1 MSTTTTLLVRQ
12 DQLATTRLWAAEEPA
27 LAEGQVRV
35 RVEQF
40 ALTSNNITYAALG
53 NMLNYWQFFPTSEPG
68 WGIVPVWGFG
78 TVTESSHPDVAVGE
92 RLYGYWPMGTQAVLS
107 PQRANAAGFSDGAP
121 HRAGLHAV
129 YNHYLRTRTDPLYRA
144 DNEDVQALLRPLFI
158 TSWLIDDFLA
168 DQQFFGA
175 RRMLLSSASSKTAY
189 GTAFQLAQRGGIEVV
204 GLTSPGNVAFCESLG
219 CYDRVVT
226 YDALESQ
233 LDGATPSVY
242 IDFAGSVGLRQRIH
256 AHFTGL
262 AYSCSVG
269 ASHVGDLGGAGQLP
283 GPRPVMF
290 FAPAQ
295 VKKRHADWGAQG
307 LNDRLVAAWNQF
319 SAAVQTAS
327 NPWLVV
333 HNHEGPEATQ
343 ALFAAVL
350 AGSGDPRAGHIATLL
365 PR

>member
-1 MSTTTTLLVRQ
+1 MSTTTLLVRQ
-12 DQLATTRLWAAEEPA
+12 DDLGTTRLRTTDDSA
-27 LAEGQVRV
+27 LADGQIRV
-35 RVEQF
+35 RVESF
-40 ALTSNNITYAALG
+40 ALTANNITYAALG
-53 NMLNYWQFFPTSEPG
+53 DMLNYWQFFPSTEQG

-78 TVTESSHPDVAVGE
+78 TVTESTHPEVAVSE
-92 RLYGYWPMGTQAVLS
+92 RLYGYWPMADQAVLS
-107 PQRANAAGFSDGAP
+107 PQRVNAAGFSDGAA

-129 YNHYLRTRTDPLYRA
+129 YNHYLRTRTDGLYRA

-175 RRMLLSSASSKTAY
+175 RRTLLSSASSKTAY
-189 GTAFQLAQRGGIEVV
+189 GTAFQLAQREGIEVI

-226 YDALESQ
+226 YDALDAI
-233 LDGATPSVY
+233 DGATPSVY

-269 ASHVGDLGGAGQLP
+269 ASHVQDLGGAGQLP

-307 LNDRLVAAWNQF
+307 LNERLVAAWNQF
-319 SAAVQTAS
+319 SAAVSSGPQ
-327 NPWLVV
+327 PWLVV
-333 HNHEGPEATQ
+333 QHHKGPQATQ

-350 AGSGDPRAGHIATLL
+350 AGSGDPRAGHIATML
-365 PR
+365 PG

>member
-1 MSTTTTLLVRQ
+1 MSTTTLLVRQ
-12 DQLATTRLWAAEEPA
+12 DQLATTRLLTTDDAP

-35 RVEQF
+35 RVESF
-40 ALTSNNITYAALG
+40 ALTANNITYAALG
-53 NMLNYWQFFPTSEPG
+53 DMLNYWQFFPTGEAG

-78 TVTESSHPDVAVGE
+78 TVTESQHPDVAVGE
-92 RLYGYWPMGTQAVLS
+92 RLYGYWPMADQAVLS
-107 PQRANAAGFSDGAP
+107 PQRANPTGFSDGAA

-129 YNHYLRTRTDPLYRA
+129 YNHYLRTRTDGLYRA

-189 GTAFQLAQRGGIEVV
+189 GTAFQLAQREGIEVI

-219 CYDRVVT
+219 CYHRVVT
-226 YDALESQ
+226 YDALDT

-319 SAAVQTAS
+319 STAVSAGPQ
-327 NPWLVV
+327 PWLTVQR
-333 HNHEGPEATQ
+333 HAGPQATK
-343 ALFAAVL
+343 ALFASVL

-365 PR
+365 PG

>member
-12 DQLATTRLWAAEEPA
+12 DQLATTRLWVAEDPA
-27 LAEGQVRV
+27 LAGGQVRV

-53 NMLNYWQFFPTSEPG
+53 NMLNYWQFFPTSEAG

-78 TVTESSHPDVAVGE
+78 TVTESSHADVAVGE

-129 YNHYLRTRTDPLYRA
+129 YNHYLRTRADPLYRA

-158 TSWLIDDFLA
+158 TSWLIDDFLQ

-175 RRMLLSSASSKTAY
+175 GRMLLSSASSKTAY

-226 YDALESQ
+226 YDALDQ

-256 AHFTGL
+256 AHVTGL

-269 ASHVGDLGGAGQLP
+269 ASHVQDLGGAGQLP

-333 HNHEGPEATQ
+333 HNHKGPEATQ

-350 AGSGDPRAGHIATLL
+350 AGSGDPRAGHIATML